1 MQKHDLNNKLEKVV
15 VNVGI
20 GRLSTQPNFDAKIL
34 PDVIKDLTTITGQ
47 KPSSRPAIKS
57 ISGFKLRQG
66 TIVGLKTTL
75 RGAHMNSL
83 ISKIVNVTLPRV
95 RDFRGI
101 NQGAIDKNGNLN
113 IGLKEHIVFPEIS
126 PEHTKVNFGMQF
138 TLVPM
143 TPIKDMKSAVEFYKK
158 IGIPFKK

>member
-1 MQKHDLNNKLEKVV
+1 MQKHDLSNKLEKVV

-20 GRLSTQPNFDAKIL
+20 GRLSTQPNFEAKIL
-34 PDVIKDLTTITGQ
+34 PDIIKELTIITGQ

-75 RGAHMNSL
+75 RGRYMDSL
-83 ISKIVNVTLPRV
+83 VSKIVHITLPRV

-101 NQGAIDKNGNLN
+101 DQGAIDKNGNLN
-113 IGLKEHIVFPEIS
+113 IGLKEHLVFPEIS
-126 PEHTKVNFGMQF
+126 PEHSKVNFGMQF
-138 TLVPM
+138 TLVPKN
-143 TPIKDMKSAVEFYKK
+143 PIKDEKAAVEFYKK

>member
-20 GRLSTQPNFDAKIL
+20 GRLTTQPNFESKIL
-34 PDVIKDLTTITGQ
+34 PDIIKELTIITGQ
-47 KPSSRPAIKS
+47 KPSQRPAMKS

-75 RGAHMNSL
+75 RGKYMNSL

-101 NQGAIDKNGNLN
+101 NKEAIDKNGNLN
-113 IGLKEHIVFPEIS
+113 IGLKEHLVFPEIS
-126 PEHTKVNFGMQF
+126 PEHSKVNFGMQF

-143 TPIKDMKSAVEFYKK
+143 IPIKDAKLAVEFYKK